1 MEDLL
6 LNEFELENEIISLIN
21 SNEND
26 DILRE
31 KLDIYHEYEISKA
44 LLIMN
49 LEERKK
55 LYQLIPIRKLTEV
68 FEDLTPEEA
77 YDILKDTSI
86 EIVVNVFKEMETDD
100 LTDIIQAIDDK
111 EDQITYLSLIDASKR
126 VLIKSLITF
135 DEDLVGSI
143 MNNDFVAISKDLT
156 VKKAIKEVVKIAPE
170 IEFIHNI
177 YIIDEFKKLEG
188 AMSLKELISAGYD
201 QSQKIEDLMSV
212 NLIYVTPSTPIEDAI
227 EIMKNYNFLLLPV
240 VDKYQ
245 KLIGIVSFDDILE
258 ALNLESDEDY
268 SSLAGISDVQV
279 DDNETVFTT
288 IKKRLPWLV
297 ILLFINLIT
306 SSIIIGFED
315 ELKLLPTL
323 AIFMPLI
330 LNMAGN
336 SGTQSLG
343 IIIRLFATN
352 QLESKKEVF
361 KHLLNEL
368 LTGLV
373 NGVVIAIGL
382 FLMVIVFNFI
392 KGQDFTTGLSF
403 ALVVALSINIA
414 LVVATLAGAIVP
426 LVINAIKIDPA
437 VASGPFITTINDI
450 LSLLIYFS
458 LASILIATLA

>member
-26 DILRE
+26 DTLRE

-426 LVINAIKIDPA
+426 LVINALKIDPA

>member
-1 MEDLL
+1 
-6 LNEFELENEIISLIN
+6 
-21 SNEND
+21 
-26 DILRE
+26 
-31 KLDIYHEYEISKA
+31 
-44 LLIMN
+44 
-49 LEERKK
+49 
-55 LYQLIPIRKLTEV
+55 
-68 FEDLTPEEA
+68 
-77 YDILKDTSI
+77 
-86 EIVVNVFKEMETDD
+86 METDD

-126 VLIKSLITF
+126 VLIKSLIAF

-156 VKKAIKEVVKIAPE
+156 VKKAIKEVVKMAPE

-279 DDNETVFTT
+279 DENETVFTT

-306 SSIIIGFED
+306 SSIIIGFEE

-352 QLESKKEVF
+352 QLESKKEIF

-368 LTGLV
+368 LTGLF

-392 KGQDFTTGLSF
+392 KGQDFRTGLSF

-426 LVINAIKIDPA
+426 LIINALKIDPA

>member
-6 LNEFELENEIISLIN
+6 LNEFDLENEIISLIN
-21 SNEND
+21 SNENE

-55 LYQLIPIRKLTEV
+55 LYQLIPIKKLTEV

-126 VLIKSLITF
+126 VLIKSLIAF

-143 MNNDFVAISKDLT
+143 MNNDFVAITKDLT

-201 QSQKIEDLMSV
+201 PNQKIEDLMSV

-279 DDNETVFTT
+279 DENETVFKT

-306 SSIIIGFED
+306 SSIIIGFEE

-352 QLESKKEVF
+352 QLEGKKEIF

-373 NGVVIAIGL
+373 NGVVIALGL

-450 LSLLIYFS
+450 LSLLIYFG

>member
-1 MEDLL
+1 
-6 LNEFELENEIISLIN
+6 
-21 SNEND
+21 
-26 DILRE
+26 
-31 KLDIYHEYEISKA
+31 
-44 LLIMN
+44 
-49 LEERKK
+49 
-55 LYQLIPIRKLTEV
+55 
-68 FEDLTPEEA
+68 
-77 YDILKDTSI
+77 
-86 EIVVNVFKEMETDD
+86 
-100 LTDIIQAIDDK
+100 
-111 EDQITYLSLIDASKR
+111 
-126 VLIKSLITF
+126 
-135 DEDLVGSI
+135 
-143 MNNDFVAISKDLT
+143 
-156 VKKAIKEVVKIAPE
+156 
-170 IEFIHNI
+170 
-177 YIIDEFKKLEG
+177 
-188 AMSLKELISAGYD
+188 MSLKELISAGYD

-426 LVINAIKIDPA
+426 LVINALKIDPA